1 MADKHPGYMTTF
13 KERLSYWTYF
23 IGQNIY
29 YNITA
34 AFISTY
40 LAMQGVNLAK
50 VAIVLLIVKIWDAVN
65 DPIFGF
71 IFDKVKFKNG
81 QKSLPWLRISTALIP
96 IVTIILFSIPS
107 ALGETGKL
115 VWFGVAYVLW
125 DTVYTL
131 TDIPAY
137 AMLNTMTDNLPER
150 NTLLS
155 VNRVFSGAGV
165 LIYGVVLPILISEN
179 VGMSAS
185 LAIATLSIFSALT
198 MVPLSLNCKER
209 NYKPEEEDE
218 NFSPRQ
224 MFSYLGKNKYLLPYS
239 GGYCA
244 TDALKTSAAVTLFVS
259 FYLFGNSLYSIVL
272 NLLNMVP
279 GVFAAMLMPTIL
291 KKLDKFKTLFWCNIV
306 NIILGLVIF
315 FVGYENRALFL
326 TLTCVRTIPMS
337 IVGILAFMFTPDCA
351 EYGQYKSGISA
362 KGITFAIQTF
372 SVKITAAVSS
382 SLALALLGCF
392 HWISVEAESFEML
405 KALNIQQSAGAL
417 EGLWIVYALVPVIG
431 MIISTFFYLGYKLND
446 KDVQIMA
453 RCNAGEI
460 TREEAQ
466 LLTRFNCGTGKY
478 YPVYLVILERLDSHC
493 HRKISLS
500 RSRRTNAH
508 YNGVLGYS
516 INIFLLSHRFRL
528 NRFPHDRMTDYI
540 TI

>member
-224 MFSYLGKNKYLLPYS
+224 MFSYLGKNKYLLRRLLRHRR
-239 GGYCA
+239 A
-244 TDALKTSAAVTLFVS
+244 ENLRRRDAVR
-259 FYLFGNSLYSIVL
+259 
-272 NLLNMVP
+272 LLLPVRQFP
-279 GVFAAMLMPTIL
+279 LL
-291 KKLDKFKTLFWCNIV
+291 H
-306 NIILGLVIF
+306 
-315 FVGYENRALFL
+315 RAE
-326 TLTCVRTIPMS
+326 P
-337 IVGILAFMFTPDCA
+337 A
-351 EYGQYKSGISA
+351 EHG
-362 KGITFAIQTF
+362 T
-372 SVKITAAVSS
+372 
-382 SLALALLGCF
+382 GCF
-392 HWISVEAESFEML
+392 RRHAHAHHSE
-405 KALNIQQSAGAL
+405 KAGQIQDAFLVQHRQHHLRVGDFLCRLRKPGAVPDADL
-417 EGLWIVYALVPVIG
+417 RPHRSHEHRGHSRLHVHPGL
-431 MIISTFFYLGYKLND
+431 
-446 KDVQIMA
+446 
-453 RCNAGEI
+453 C
-460 TREEAQ
+460 
-466 LLTRFNCGTGKY
+466 
-478 YPVYLVILERLDSHC
+478 
-493 HRKISLS
+493 
-500 RSRRTNAH
+500 
-508 YNGVLGYS
+508 
-516 INIFLLSHRFRL
+516 
-528 NRFPHDRMTDYI
+528 
-540 TI
+540 